1 MVSAA
6 TELQVH
12 LFRTANKVDI
22 VAKRGVIPLI
32 GLFLLASLLI
42 PAGAQEACND
52 EFGCIVLGPDEPIS
66 VGAML
71 VVSGAVSYLGE
82 DSHGGIELAILSRDG
97 ELLGREI
104 ELIVEDSLCTAEGGQ
119 TAAQRLSANETI
131 VGVIGTN
138 CSSAAQG
145 AMPIISSA
153 GMVMIAP
160 SNTSPSLTNEDINAG
175 GSHLPGYYR
184 TSHNGLMEGMRN
196 AEFATNVLG
205 AATIATVHDG
215 DPYTE
220 GLARVVADTFAGL
233 GGTVVFEGAV
243 NKGDTDMASILTE
256 IAVNS
261 PDAIYLP
268 LFEPEANFFIAQMSH
283 IAGLEEAN
291 VIGGGASFVAGF
303 PENTGESAIGVY
315 ISGPL
320 VSGTA
325 YDELLATWDE
335 IIGGSPPAGYHAH
348 AYDAT
353 NILLNAVE
361 SVAVAQDDGGLII
374 GRGAIRAALE
384 ATEDYPGLTGDLTCQ
399 EESPFAGDCATG
411 TALAMFVVTEAEV
424 FDDNWPPPVAW
435 NFAAEASS

>member
-1 MVSAA
+1 MSIRLIFCLITSCLLGSLGLPASA
-6 TELQVH
+6 Q
-12 LFRTANKVDI
+12 D
-22 VAKRGVIPLI
+22 G
-32 GLFLLASLLI
+32 
-42 PAGAQEACND
+42 CDD
-52 EFGCIVLGPDEPIS
+52 EFGCIVLGPEDPVS

-82 DSHGGIELAILSRDG
+82 DSLGGVELAILSRDG
-97 ELLGREI
+97 EILGRDI

-119 TAAQRLSANETI
+119 TAAQRLSANEAI

-160 SNTSPSLTNEDINAG
+160 SNTSPSLTNEDIEAG
-175 GSHLPGYYR
+175 GSHLPGYFR

-196 AEFATNVLG
+196 AEFATQALE

-220 GLARVVADTFAGL
+220 GLARVVADTFADL
-233 GGTVVFEGAV
+233 GGAVVFEGAV

-256 IAVNS
+256 IAVHN
-261 PDAIYLP
+261 PDVIYLP
-268 LFEPEANFFIAQMSH
+268 LFEPEANFFIAQMQH
-283 IAGLEEAN
+283 IGGLEDTD

-303 PENTGESAIGVY
+303 PENTGDSAIGVY

-320 VSGTA
+320 VSGAA
-325 YDELLATWDE
+325 YEELLELWDE
-335 IIGGSPPAGYHAH
+335 EIGGTPPSGYHAH

-353 NILLNAVE
+353 NILLNAVA
-361 SVAVAQDDGGLII
+361 AVAEERNDGNLVI
-374 GRGAIRAALE
+374 GRKAIRDAVA
-384 ATEDYPGLTGDLTCQ
+384 ATEDYAGLTGDLTCQ
-399 EESPFAGDCATG
+399 EASPFAGDCATG
-411 TALAMFVVTEAEV
+411 AALAMFVVTEAEV

-435 NFAAEASS
+435 NFAAEAGG